1 MIRSKLCS
9 DAGFKR
15 VMRGPVYARWAQK
28 DPLMLSG
35 VGANAI
41 SLWQRLFAGN
51 ATGLMLQQFAEKY
64 PQLKEQPH
72 RYREQRL

>member
-1 MIRSKLCS
+1 MIRSSLCS

-41 SLWQRLFAGN
+41 SFWQRLFAGN
-51 ATGLMLQQFAEKY
+51 ATRLMLQ
-64 PQLKEQPH
+64 
-72 RYREQRL
+72 

>member
-1 MIRSKLCS
+1 MIRSRLCS

-15 VMRGPVYARWAQK
+15 IMRGSVYARWAQK

-41 SLWQRLFAGN
+41 SFWQRLFAVN
-51 ATGLMLQQFAEKY
+51 ATRLVLQ
-64 PQLKEQPH
+64 
-72 RYREQRL
+72 

>member
-41 SLWQRLFAGN
+41 SFWQRLFAGN
-51 ATGLMLQQFAEKY
+51 ATRLILQ
-64 PQLKEQPH
+64 
-72 RYREQRL
+72 